1 MANIGLIPSFN
12 IEGVFI
18 ANSLAY
24 VLCLIGGYMIGTR
37 YFPLP
42 LPLIDILKILLAS
55 TLMYLILQ
63 MFSIEFMPVVNML
76 IKIVLGALCYG
87 FLVYLFNI
95 AQARQKLRIMMAHYL
110 PRYKYLG
117 HLFS

>member
-1 MANIGLIPSFN
+1 
-12 IEGVFI
+12 
-18 ANSLAY
+18 
-24 VLCLIGGYMIGTR
+24 
-37 YFPLP
+37 
-42 LPLIDILKILLAS
+42 
-55 TLMYLILQ
+55 